1 MLRKTALS
9 AAIVILALSCNK
21 NPLGEDE
28 LARRGAG
35 SPEFLTVRIDS
46 FETCYTA
53 PGQGKSLN
61 LVLGR
66 DQEYESRILLD
77 FSYPDTISSDMED
90 IRLTLY
96 KRKFP
101 RDDTFEF
108 NLHVVTTAWA
118 EDNATWTLADAGL
131 QWYRKGG
138 DYETNP
144 LVSKIAAGDSVVI
157 RFTRDQLETMKTG
170 PGLILV
176 PSGQGFTTFYSR
188 EGAKP
193 VRLTYKKGDDRLDIP
208 LSGDAHIIV
217 DSLPEPFR
225 KLWLGAGIPFRPFL
239 RFSGA
244 DTLLRGKKIVYGLL
258 RISKSFARSQRD
270 TIDVTIHPLFE
281 AYRGFDTKHGSALVN
296 ANVALDDSI
305 FKVDVINL
313 LQYIAYHADSNY
325 GFFMKTSPDNYDITR
340 VEFRTDTIE
349 IEVGYISPPEV
360 R

>member
-1 MLRKTALS
+1 MLRKTALLT
-9 AAIVILALSCNK
+9 AVVILALSCNK
-21 NPLGEDE
+21 SPLGEDE
-28 LARRGAG
+28 LAQRGTG
-35 SPEFLTVRIDS
+35 SPEFVIARIDS
-46 FETCYTA
+46 FETCYIA
-53 PGQGKSLN
+53 PGQGTSLN

-66 DQEYESRILLD
+66 DQEYQSRILLN
-77 FSYPDTISSDMED
+77 FSYPDTVSSDMED

-108 NLHVVTTAWA
+108 NLHVLTTAWA
-118 EDNATWTLADAGL
+118 EDNATWRLADAGL
-131 QWYRKGG
+131 QWYRPGG
-138 DYETNP
+138 DYETDP
-144 LVSKIAAGDSVVI
+144 LVSKSAVGDSVVI
-157 RFTRDQLETMKTG
+157 RFTRDNLETMKAG
-170 PGLILV
+170 QGVILV
-176 PSGQGFTTFYSR
+176 PSGPGFTTFYSR

-239 RFSGA
+239 RFSGT
-244 DTLLRGKKIVYGLL
+244 DTLLRDKKIVYGLL

-270 TIDVTIHPLFE
+270 TIDITLHPLFE

-296 ANVALDDSI
+296 AKVALGDSSYEL
-305 FKVDVINL
+305 DVINL
-313 LQYIAYHADSNY
+313 LQYMAYHADSNY
-325 GFFMKTSPDNYDITR
+325 GFFLKTSPDNYDITR
-340 VEFRTDTIE
+340 LEFRTDPIE